1 MIVIDGSQGEGGGQV
16 LRTSLSLSI
25 ITGQPF
31 RIENIRSGRKKT
43 GLMAQHLASVEA
55 AAAVSRAEVQG
66 AALGSQTVAF
76 EPGEIRAGRYS
87 FNIPTAG
94 SACLLLQTI
103 FYPLS
108 RAGSASTVSIQG
120 GTHVNWSPCY
130 HYLELNWLPVL
141 EQIGF
146 QARMELLQAGF
157 YPEGGGRIQA
167 NIRPTSPLEPLDLQ
181 QRGRLLNI
189 RGLTMVANLPLSIAD
204 RQRRQALRRL
214 EELRRDPQKPELA
227 SLPAPRINTLQLP
240 ARFKGTCLL
249 LLAEFENSR
258 ACFFALGALGKPAER
273 VADEALDEL
282 LDFLAGPAAVDRF
295 LADQLLLPLSLANG
309 PSSLTTQQIT
319 GHLLTNATIVEAFL
333 PARIRID
340 GLPGQPGRV
349 QIFPAGYV

>member
-31 RIENIRSGRKKT
+31 RIENIRSGRKKA

-55 AAAVSRAEVQG
+55 AAAVSQAEVQG
-66 AALGSQTVAF
+66 ASPGSQTVTF
-76 EPGEIRAGRYS
+76 EPGEIRVGRYS

-103 FYPLS
+103 FFPLS
-108 RAGSASTVSIQG
+108 QAGSASTVSIQG

-146 QARMELLQAGF
+146 NARMELLQAGF

-167 NIRPTSPLEPLDLQ
+167 SIRPASPLEPLDIQ
-181 QRGRLLNI
+181 QRGKLLNI

-227 SLPAPRINTLQLP
+227 SLPAPRIKTLQLP

-258 ACFFALGALGKPAER
+258 ACFFGLGALGKPAER

-282 LDFLAGPAAVDRF
+282 LDFLASPAAVDRF
-295 LADQLLLPLSLANG
+295 LADQLLLPLSLAKG
-309 PSSLTTQQIT
+309 PSSLTSQQIT

-340 GLPGQPGRV
+340 GQLGQPGRV
-349 QIFPAGYV
+349 QIFPAG